1 MARHWGNSSSAIS
14 PGAIAGRR
22 GRGEPNPSELMIRT
36 RGTLCRKRDNTSDR
50 DTRPVDGERVER
62 AVVDPLGQ
70 CRKPGVGHLG
80 FARSRSVIRES
91 PTKIRAR
98 VADAGAAEIQSL
110 QFRQGRKTRHPGV
123 RDASLAQRQ
132 PFQAGNALE
141 RLESRSSTREP
152 VRSSSF
158 NCVKPSSGS
167 SVVIRVCVNRKA
179 SMRRSPARCA
189 SPLFVTRS
197 PVSSS
202 LLSLVRC
209 EVPRSS
215 SESVKSGSRGS
226 TSVSSD
232 FRFPR
237 CTEHLRLI
245 RPPVMSRS
253 SSRVRCPT
261 WAISASFALRPLRC
275 TATTRPQKSG
285 PSRFTTHLGHRRC
298 ARGLGR
304 AVAPLPVVRDSAAS
318 AHDRR
323 HGVAL
328 SADGG
333 FPLAVE
339 NNTDER
345 HRHHHVH
352 NRPASR
358 GNRVPAGDDAIRK
371 KAKRREM
378 PSKR

>member
-1 MARHWGNSSSAIS
+1 
-14 PGAIAGRR
+14 
-22 GRGEPNPSELMIRT
+22 MIRT

-123 RDASLAQRQ
+123 RDASLRSDSHS
-132 PFQAGNALE
+132 
-141 RLESRSSTREP
+141 RLVTPSSGLRARSSTREP

-167 SVVIRVCVNRKA
+167 IVVIRVCVNRKVHIA
-179 SMRRSPARCA
+179 AARK
-189 SPLFVTRS
+189 VGQ
-197 PVSSS
+197 
-202 LLSLVRC
+202 SLVRDTIASEFEPPEPGEMRGC
-209 EVPRSS
+209 PRSS

-237 CTEHLRLI
+237 CTKHLRLI

-285 PSRFTTHLGHRRC
+285 PSRFTTHLGDRGS

-323 HGVAL
+323 HGVAR

-339 NNTDER
+339 NNTHER

-371 KAKRREM
+371 KAERREM